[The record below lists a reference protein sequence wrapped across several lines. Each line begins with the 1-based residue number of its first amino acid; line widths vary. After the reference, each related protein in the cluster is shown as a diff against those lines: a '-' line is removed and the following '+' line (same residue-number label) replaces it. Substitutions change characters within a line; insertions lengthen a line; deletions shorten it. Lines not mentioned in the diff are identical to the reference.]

1 MSSTSVTN
9 IDEVIGAG
17 EQKVLI
23 ETKNKHI
30 SQLSASIVSENYVI
44 LGNPFSACR
53 LCWKP
58 KPEEK
63 DETEEQTPEKWNA
76 HE

>member
-1 MSSTSVTN
+1 VNQIFEIDSTVP
-9 IDEVIGAG
+9 EF
-17 EQKVLI
+17 EQESKRI
-23 ETKNKHI
+23 FFSGDTQKHI

-63 DETEEQTPEKWNA
+63 VETEKQTPEK
-76 HE
+76 